1 MTKSLGDLL
10 VVSDLDGTLL
20 TSSEGLS
27 GCNAAMLRLF
37 SALGGRFTV
46 ATGRSP
52 SSARRA
58 LWLPSTFCPGRRRW
72 MRSAP

>member
-20 TSSEGLS
+20 TSSEGLP

-52 SSARRA
+52 VSYTHLDVYKRQSRC
-58 LWLPSTFCPGRRRW
+58 LPPRSCPK
-72 MRSAP
+72 

>member
-20 TSSEGLS
+20 TSSEGLP

-58 LWLPSTFCPGRRRW
+58 RSRCSRR
-72 MRSAP
+72 PVTP